1 MSRIEA
7 TGRYMPEKVVTNGD
21 FSDGPLLFETVQEFF
36 NGFKERRHAG
46 IGETGISMAAKAAK
60 DALSCSQYLPEN
72 IDLII
77 GAILPNENLYGE
89 DLNLLQYELGAI
101 NASVLPINTTCS
113 SFLSALNI
121 ADSLI
126 AAGKKK
132 CVLVVIATN
141 WVNTALNIERPN
153 YGFAGDGSA
162 AVILDGKADSL
173 IDVNEK
179 NNSTPAVFES
189 MLMKSPVFSGD
200 KEYFTITEPEGVSTA
215 KDLVMAPIE
224 VGRKLLERNSDIRID
239 KVFMH
244 QAGLKMMHLWASKLG
259 IEPGKIRHTL
269 ELYANMTAS
278 NIPVSLDYWVKNGG
292 LERGDTLLFFSPA
305 AGGHYIAMLWQ
316 Y

>member
-7 TGRYMPEKVVTNGD
+7 TGRYMPEKIVTNDD
-21 FSDGPLLFETVQEFF
+21 FSDGPLLFETVQDFF
-36 NGFKERRHAG
+36 NGFEERRHAKPD
-46 IGETGISMAAKAAK
+46 ETGIAMAVNAAR
-60 DALSCSQYLPEN
+60 DALANSQYQPED
-72 IDLII
+72 IDLIV

-89 DLNLLQYELGAI
+89 DLNLVQHELGAM

-121 ADSLI
+121 ADSHI
-126 AAGKKK
+126 AAGKKS

-141 WVNTALNIERPN
+141 WVNSALNIEKPN

-162 AVILDGKADSL
+162 AVILDEAADSL
-173 IDVNEK
+173 IDVYEK

-189 MLMKSPVFSGD
+189 MVMKSPVFSGN

-224 VGRKLLERNSDIRID
+224 VGRKLLGRNPDVQVD
-239 KVFMH
+239 KIFMH
-244 QAGLKMMHLWASKLG
+244 QAGVKMMHLWADKLG
-259 IEPGKIRHTL
+259 VEKEKVRHTL
-269 ELYANMTAS
+269 QLFANMTAS
-278 NIPVSLDYWVKNGG
+278 NIPVSLDFWIKKGDIK
-292 LERGDTLLFFSPA
+292 RGDMILFFSPA
-305 AGGHYIAMLWQ
+305 AGGHYISMLWR